1 MPVGSLL
8 TLAFLTLLLL
18 AGASQTGILTGTC
31 RAGHGTVYLVAHQH
45 ERHLVGEAA
54 SSPGILIPGKI
65 FVKHR
70 EHIARVVTKVFMHL
84 SDAFPE
90 SVVSLLRDRQMI
102 ANNTGSCEL

>member
-45 ERHLVGEAA
+45 ERHLVGKTATT
-54 SSPGILIPGKI
+54 PGILIPGKI
-65 FVKHR
+65 LVKHR
-70 EHIARVVTKVFMHL
+70 EHVARVETKIFMHL
-84 SDAFPE
+84 PDAFPE
-90 SVVSLLRDRQMI
+90 SFVSLLRDR
-102 ANNTGSCEL
+102 